1 MCETTRGLGQV
12 ALREAMPLA
21 FGVLT
26 VDNLDQ
32 ALERSDGNSQ
42 NKGREAALAL
52 MEMLQTL
59 GQIRDIS

>member
-1 MCETTRGLGQV
+1 M
-12 ALREAMPLA
+12 ALREAIPLA